1 MSTVILPNGFKTLI
15 TIAGV
20 SAAFE
25 PVDVTP
31 PSLMADDAVEQTN
44 MLNANWRTFL
54 GGALITQGDI
64 QVTVHYSVA
73 AYDQIK
79 AILRQ
84 NRAVT
89 VRFPDGSS
97 LMTYCIIQ
105 GFEPSALT
113 INEKPTATLTLKP
126 SNLTTSNPPAEFSY
140 LYTTGTT
147 TTTAP

>member
-15 TIAGV
+15 TISGV
-20 SAAFE
+20 SATFE

-44 MLNANWRTFL
+44 MLNNNWRTFL
-54 GGALITQGDI
+54 GGALLALGDI
-64 QVTVHYSVA
+64 QITVHYSVA
-73 AYDQIK
+73 SFDQIK
-79 AILRQ
+79 NILRQ

-89 VRFPDGSS
+89 IRFPDGSS

-126 SNLTTSNPPAEFSY
+126 SNLTTSNPPGEFGY

-147 TTTAP
+147 TTVAP